1 MTHCHASLH
10 HLHNFCIYNI
20 YNISMPYRCPRC
32 EKDDLYR
39 DYHDNERWVPIHD
52 DAKHFE
58 FLILETFQ
66 AGLSRYTVLKKRDS
80 FRIAFDNF
88 DSVKI
93 SNYQEAKILELMD
106 NPGIIRNQAKIRATI
121 TNAQIFLDIQK
132 QYGSRDAFIRA
143 YTDGKVINNQI
154 RDYKT
159 APGKTDLSDRI
170 SADLKK
176 LGMKFVGSTVI
187 YAHLQATGQVNDH
200 EVGCWKWKS

>member
-1 MTHCHASLH
+1 M
-10 HLHNFCIYNI
+10 
-20 YNISMPYRCPRC
+20 YRCPRC

-39 DYHDNERWVPIHD
+39 DYHDNERWTPVHD

-66 AGLSRYTVLKKRDS
+66 AGLSRYTVLKKREA
-80 FRIAFDNF
+80 FREAFDHFNPT
-88 DSVKI
+88 I
-93 SNYQEAKILELMD
+93 IANYKEAKIQELIQ
-106 NPGIIRNQAKIRATI
+106 NSWIIRNQAKIRATI
-121 TNAQIFLDIQK
+121 TNAQVFLEIQK

-143 YTDGKVINNQI
+143 YTEGKIIDNKIQ
-154 RDYKT
+154 DYKQAAAKT
-159 APGKTDLSDRI
+159 ALSDRI

-200 EVGCWKWKS
+200 EVGCWRYNN

>member
-1 MTHCHASLH
+1 MNSISRCH
-10 HLHNFCIYNI
+10 
-20 YNISMPYRCPRC
+20 RC

-39 DYHDNERWVPIHD
+39 AYHDNERWVPIHN

-66 AGLSRYTVLKKRDS
+66 AGLSRYTILKKRDN
-80 FRIAFDNF
+80 FRHAFDDF
-88 DSVKI
+88 DPIKI
-93 SNYQEAKILELMD
+93 SQYDEAKINELMQ
-106 NPGIIRNQAKIRATI
+106 NAGIIRNLAKIKATI
-121 TNAQIFLDIQK
+121 TNAKLFLDIQQ

-143 YTDGKVINNQI
+143 YTQGKVINNQLT
-154 RDYKT
+154 DSKL
-159 APGKTDLSDRI
+159 APAKTDLSDRI

-200 EVGCWKWKS
+200 EVGCWRWKIN